1 MDTFDLTP
9 GDTVAMKRILLF
21 VSCLLA
27 ARGFAGDNPAV
38 RVPVLVEL
46 FTSEGCS
53 SCPPAD
59 RLLQKLD
66 HDQPVPEARIIVL
79 SEHVDYW
86 DQDGWKDPF
95 SSAQYTQRQ
104 RDYST
109 ALKAEVY
116 TPQMIVGGTRPLVGN
131 EEREALRAIREAA
144 KQTTAPLRIETQK
157 DGRKTRIEVFREGA
171 SQGSRYL
178 VLAHDAKESQVLRGE
193 NAGHNLSHVAVV
205 YSLRKL
211 GNDHRVTAKLEPASR
226 IVAFEEKQGVG
237 ITALGEIRVP

>member
-27 ARGFAGDNPAV
+27 ARGFAGENPAG

-59 RLLQKLD
+59 KLLQKLD
-66 HDQPVPEARIIVL
+66 RNQPVSEAQIIVL

-86 DQDGWKDPF
+86 DQLGWKDAF

-104 RDYST
+104 RDYAS
-109 ALKAEVY
+109 ALKGEVY
-116 TPQMIVGGTRPLVGN
+116 TPEMVVDGARGFLGSD
-131 EEREALRAIREAA
+131 EREALRAIREAA
-144 KQTTAPLRIETQK
+144 KQNTAPLRIEAQK
-157 DGRKTRIEVFREGA
+157 DGPKTRIEVSRDGA
-171 SQGSRYL
+171 SQGPVY
-178 VLAHDAKESQVLRGE
+178 VALAYESKASQVLRGE
-193 NAGHNLSHVAVV
+193 NAGHGLSHVAVV
-205 YSLRKL
+205 YWLRKL
-211 GNDHRVTAKLEPASR
+211 GNDHKVTANVAPASR
-226 IVAFEEKQGVG
+226 IVAFEEKPGG
-237 ITALGEIRVP
+237 EITALGEIRIP

>member
-1 MDTFDLTP
+1 
-9 GDTVAMKRILLF
+9 MKRILLF

-27 ARGFAGDNPAV
+27 ARSFAGDNPAA

-66 HDQPVPEARIIVL
+66 RNQPVPEARIIVL

-86 DQDGWKDPF
+86 DQLGWKDPF
-95 SSAQYTQRQ
+95 SSPQFTERQ
-104 RDYST
+104 RDYSA

-131 EEREALRAIREAA
+131 EEREALRAIRDAA
-144 KQTTAPLRIETQK
+144 KQSPAPLRIETQK
-157 DGRKTRIEVFREGA
+157 DGPKTRIEVTRDGP
-171 SQGSRYL
+171 SQGALYL
-178 VLAHDAKESQVLRGE
+178 ALAYDAKESQVLRGE
-193 NAGHNLSHVAVV
+193 NAGHGLSHVAVV

-211 GNDHRVTAKLEPASR
+211 GNDHRVTTNVAPGTR
-226 IVAFEEKQGVG
+226 IVAFEEKPGSGV
-237 ITALGEIRVP
+237 TALGELRTP

>member
-1 MDTFDLTP
+1 
-9 GDTVAMKRILLF
+9 MKRILLSV
-21 VSCLLA
+21 VSLLA
-27 ARGFAGDNPAV
+27 ARGFAGESPAA

-66 HDQPVPEARIIVL
+66 HDQPVPGAQIIVL

-86 DQDGWKDPF
+86 DQLGWKDPF

-104 RDYST
+104 RDYSA

-116 TPQMIVGGTRPLVGN
+116 TPQMIVDGARAFVGN
-131 EEREALRAIREAA
+131 EEREALRTIREVA
-144 KQTTAPLRIETQK
+144 KQPLAPLKIETQK
-157 DGRKTRIEVFREGA
+157 DGQKTRIDVTRDGP
-171 SQGSRYL
+171 SQGPVY
-178 VLAHDAKESQVLRGE
+178 VALAYEAKQSQVLRGE
-193 NAGHNLSHVAVV
+193 NAGHGLSHVAVV

-211 GNDHRVTAKLEPASR
+211 GNDHRLTAKIEPATR
-226 IVAFEEKQGVG
+226 VVAFEEKPGTG
-237 ITALGEIRVP
+237 ITALGEIRIP

>member
-1 MDTFDLTP
+1 
-9 GDTVAMKRILLF
+9 MKRILLS
-21 VSCLLA
+21 VISLLA
-27 ARGFAGDNPAV
+27 ARGFAGENPGA

-66 HDQPVPEARIIVL
+66 HDQPVPGARIIVL

-86 DQDGWKDPF
+86 DQLGWKDPF

-116 TPQMIVGGTRPLVGN
+116 TPQMIVDGARAFVGN
-131 EEREALRAIREAA
+131 EERDAIRAIQAAA
-144 KQTTAPLRIETQK
+144 KQPVAPLKIETEK
-157 DGRKTRIEVFREGA
+157 DGQKTRIDVTRDGT
-171 SQGSRYL
+171 SQGTIYL
-178 VLAHDAKESQVLRGE
+178 ALAYETKQSQVLRGE
-193 NAGHNLSHVAVV
+193 NAGHGLSHVAVV
-205 YSLRKL
+205 YSLHKL
-211 GNDHRVTAKLEPASR
+211 GNDHRLTAKIEPATR
-226 IVAFEEKQGVG
+226 VVAFEEKPGAG
-237 ITALGEIRVP
+237 ITALGEIRIP